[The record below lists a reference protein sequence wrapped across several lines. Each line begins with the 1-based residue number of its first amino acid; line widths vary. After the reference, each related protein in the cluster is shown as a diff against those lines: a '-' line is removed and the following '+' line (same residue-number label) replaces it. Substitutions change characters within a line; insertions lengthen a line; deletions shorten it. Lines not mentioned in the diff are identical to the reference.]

1 MSLRISV
8 LEEVKKKQ
16 SQSKSTFRTLMR
28 SPSPTSF
35 YVRSQHI
42 SRRPKSPFRKYEQC
56 IIEANNKPIVST
68 PKVDYVSNI
77 STQTTYI
84 NSRSPSRIKSTFCT
98 RKIPVDPSDIKNRNQ
113 YKKVNKFEDLVI
125 ACVDSGPVVN
135 PNDLICYKNR
145 YLVNLTDSNWNLC
158 SMNESFNHQSTFSE
172 NKLYNYQCKNTTT
185 TRNGINVEKSFV
197 EDKIEIKETSDSTR
211 NILNSGE
218 FKKSVHFS
226 SQIESSDTKN
236 EVTSQ
241 QPPLG
246 TPEHLETEKEDHKN
260 NLDSCSD
267 NDDDP
272 FTDINV
278 NPETVEQFINLL
290 IAEDKMLRKKIADG
304 HVDEKCLKR
313 LERLTE
319 LRQKYL
325 KFKEQQKID
334 SENEYILEN
343 ENICSKQIKAPINEK
358 SQTIKPRYI
367 PKKGILCAR
376 SLSDAAFSAELK
388 FHPLIQD
395 NSYLVSTLN

>member
-8 LEEVKKKQ
+8 LEEVKKKS
-16 SQSKSTFRTLMR
+16 SQSKSNLRTLMR

-42 SRRPKSPFRKYEQC
+42 SRRPKSPFTKYEQC
-56 IIEANNKPIVST
+56 ILEANNKPIVSA
-68 PKVDYVSNI
+68 PKVDFMNNI
-77 STQTTYI
+77 STSTQTTYI
-84 NSRSPSRIKSTFCT
+84 NINSRSPSRVKSTLFT
-98 RKIPVDPSDIKNRNQ
+98 RKIPVDPSDITNRNQ

-172 NKLYNYQCKNTTT
+172 NKLYNYQCKNSSTFPQPSETPDLP
-185 TRNGINVEKSFV
+185 RN
-197 EDKIEIKETSDSTR
+197 R
-211 NILNSGE
+211 LNSGE

-226 SQIESSDTKN
+226 SQIESSDTKHDK
-236 EVTSQ
+236 VTSQ
-241 QPPLG
+241 QAPLG
-246 TPEHLETEKEDHKN
+246 TPEHFEAEEGHKN
-260 NLDSCSD
+260 ILDLCSD

-278 NPETVEQFINLL
+278 NPETAEQFINLL
-290 IAEDKMLRKKIADG
+290 IAEDKMLRKKIAEG

-325 KFKEQQKID
+325 KFKEQQKMNG
-334 SENEYILEN
+334 ENESILETQST
-343 ENICSKQIKAPINEK
+343 CPKQDKTPINEK
-358 SQTIKPRYI
+358 AQAIQTRYT

-376 SLSDAAFSAELK
+376 SLSDATFTAELK